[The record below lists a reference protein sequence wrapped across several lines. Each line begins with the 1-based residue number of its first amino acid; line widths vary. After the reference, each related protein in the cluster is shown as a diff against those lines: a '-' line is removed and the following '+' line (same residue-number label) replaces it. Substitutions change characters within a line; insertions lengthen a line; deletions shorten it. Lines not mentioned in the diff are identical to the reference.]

1 MNDVRIVF
9 EDETAYDHAIRE
21 AKADAL
27 RGAASEALVHDQ
39 SSWLRYVKET
49 DRAIIEQW
57 LVTLAERIG
66 GDEA

>member
-9 EDETAYDHAIRE
+9 EDHAAYDHAIRE
-21 AKADAL
+21 AQAEAL
-27 RGAASEALVHDQ
+27 RRAADVALVHDQ

-57 LVTLAERIG
+57 LVTLAEQIEG
-66 GDEA
+66 EQ